1 MEHPVDHPTPVAVD
15 TDFESDSA
23 YAESFTSY
31 TTSLSS
37 SAFDY
42 RYELGRR
49 YHSYRQG
56 RHFLPNDEQEQDRM
70 DLTHAEMML
79 LLDNNL
85 YFAPIIN
92 PQRVIDLGT
101 GTGIWAIDFAD
112 IHSESQVI
120 GNDLS
125 PIQPGHVGTDEER
138 RIQMIADRA
147 TGSAER

>member
-1 MEHPVDHPTPVAVD
+1 MEHPANDPTPVVVD
-15 TDFESDSA
+15 NNDETDSA
-23 YAESFTSY
+23 YAESFKSY

-79 LLDNNL
+79 LLDNHL
-85 YFAPIIN
+85 YFAPLIS

-112 IHSESQVI
+112 VHPEAQVI

-125 PIQPGHVGTDEER
+125 PIQPGHV
-138 RIQMIADRA
+138 RIDQEQ
-147 TGSAER
+147 S

>member
-1 MEHPVDHPTPVAVD
+1 MERLDNDSTPVVVD
-15 TDFESDSA
+15 NNHETDSA
-23 YAESFTSY
+23 YAESLNSY

-56 RHFLPNDEQEQDRM
+56 RHFLPNDKQEQERM
-70 DLTHAEMML
+70 DFTHAEMML
-79 LLDNNL
+79 VLDNNL
-85 YFAPIIN
+85 YLAPLRS

-101 GTGIWAIDFAD
+101 GTGLWAIDFAD
-112 IHSESQVI
+112 AYPEAQVI

-125 PIQPGHVGTDEER
+125 PIQPGQV
-138 RIQMIADRA
+138 
-147 TGSAER
+147 